1 MLFVSMKFDVKGVHY
16 DQTEL
21 DNGVTSAMSEISI
34 PHVSIPTCPKR
45 IVRPTK

>member
-1 MLFVSMKFDVKGVHY
+1 MKFDVEGVHY

-21 DNGVTSAMSEISI
+21 DNGVTSAMSVISI

-45 IVRPTK
+45 IVMPTK